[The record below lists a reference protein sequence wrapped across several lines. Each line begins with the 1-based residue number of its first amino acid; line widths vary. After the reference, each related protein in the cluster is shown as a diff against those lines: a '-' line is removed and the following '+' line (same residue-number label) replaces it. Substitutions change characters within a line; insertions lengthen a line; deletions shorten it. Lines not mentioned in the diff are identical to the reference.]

1 MLTLELAKLE
11 DPRMFFGSLE
21 DGQGGDLH
29 KTNNGLRSAEMK
41 KSNDIPFAS
50 VTSP

>member
-11 DPRMFFGSLE
+11 DPRMFFGSLG